1 MDEAKRSK
9 LEIAEQLKDFTEAN
23 LLDAIRDFK
32 NVALCLV
39 TYGTDLESAEQCIL
53 DYYKVE
59 ETELLLNH
67 NHELFKR

>member
-1 MDEAKRSK
+1 MDAKRSK

-39 TYGTDLESAEQCIL
+39 TYGTDLQNAEQCIL

>member
-39 TYGTDLESAEQCIL
+39 TYGTDLKNAEQCIL
-53 DYYKVE
+53 DYYKAE